1 MNDLVKAAASEVQ
14 EASQLITLVPE
25 KYVAEVFA
33 PFKKSLTKAIKEA
46 TGVTYDIQT
55 KEGMNTAKQLRT
67 SFKSIRTAAESTRKE
82 RKAPIIEIGK
92 LLDARYKV
100 LESEIAP
107 HEDKYDGD
115 IKAEEKRIEEEKAR
129 KEAEERARVEAIENR
144 IANIRNVPV
153 QNMARSSADIVD
165 AISSWSNMVLNPAD
179 YDEYLE
185 DAINAVNAT
194 LVELEKVRASA
205 AKREADEAKAEA
217 DRLELARLREES
229 EKREREAAELR
240 AKEEERQR
248 QITQAHEAQ
257 MQAMRDEMAQ
267 KQAEMDRQRAEME
280 QERAALEAMK
290 NPPAAAFAQMN
301 AMVEVAMPPVVDP
314 DFEEVVKSIPSISR
328 DEAGF
333 LDLFEA
339 AAAAPK
345 RPSEEQIITTLA
357 EAYNVSRETVIDWIA
372 CFDLAS
378 VAA

>member
-1 MNDLVKAAASEVQ
+1 
-14 EASQLITLVPE
+14 
-25 KYVAEVFA
+25 
-33 PFKKSLTKAIKEA
+33 
-46 TGVTYDIQT
+46 
-55 KEGMNTAKQLRT
+55 
-67 SFKSIRTAAESTRKE
+67 
-82 RKAPIIEIGK
+82 
-92 LLDARYKV
+92 
-100 LESEIAP
+100 
-107 HEDKYDGD
+107 
-115 IKAEEKRIEEEKAR
+115 
-129 KEAEERARVEAIENR
+129 
-144 IANIRNVPV
+144 
-153 QNMARSSADIVD
+153 
-165 AISSWSNMVLNPAD
+165 
-179 YDEYLE
+179 
-185 DAINAVNAT
+185 
-194 LVELEKVRASA
+194 
-205 AKREADEAKAEA
+205 
-217 DRLELARLREES
+217 
-229 EKREREAAELR
+229 
-240 AKEEERQR
+240 
-248 QITQAHEAQ
+248 